1 MNVFKS
7 WWKWLVNSWRI
18 IVLQLIIG
26 LTIGIPVKL
35 FELILLN
42 IKKENP
48 PLAIVMCVV
57 LLLIFLPVYTFVF
70 TKLIS
75 VLWKPSDIYTKMQ
88 LTADNNKKII

>member
-1 MNVFKS
+1 MSILRS
-7 WWKWLVNSWRI
+7 WWKWFKNSWRI

-26 LTIGIPVKL
+26 ITIGFPVKI

-48 PLAIVMCVV
+48 SLAIVMCVV
-57 LLLIFLPVYTFVF
+57 LLLILLPVYTFIF

-75 VLWKPSDIYTKMQ
+75 VLWKPSDIYSKLQ
-88 LTADNNKKII
+88 LTANQNKNEF